1 LAKEEEDLAG
11 GDVKLTEIVE
21 QFSKM
26 QRQQH
31 AAIQSLVDVVAA
43 LNTADDGI
51 GVDVAALSKDG
62 RKLEQSNAGNADLL
76 VKAAQLAKDLESE

>member
-51 GVDVAALSKDG
+51 GVDLAALSKDE